1 MKKVS
6 EQQLERLQE
15 FDKNTSQ
22 IRRILGDITVQYEM
36 QKGSLLM
43 NLQEQQTSIEDIKKE
58 ISDEFGNVTVDLL
71 TGEITSQE

>member
-22 IRRILGDITVQYEM
+22 LKKALGDLTVQYEV
-36 QKGSLLM
+36 QKSSILM
-43 NLQEQQTSIEDIKKE
+43 SLQEQQTSIEDIKKQ
-58 ISDEFGNVTVDLL
+58 ISEEFGNVSVDLL
-71 TGEITSQE
+71 TGEITVQE